1 MKEES
6 EIEINLNSLKKG
18 LKIWIRPKIKG
29 TLFDGVDTLIDNN
42 EPRFQLIEGCF
53 YDYAIS
59 DDNFILGDVGS
70 NIIYRHQL
78 KQNIGTS
85 FQNR

>member
-42 EPRFQLIEGCF
+42 EPRFQF
-53 YDYAIS
+53 YP
-59 DDNFILGDVGS
+59 NP
-70 NIIYRHQL
+70 
-78 KQNIGTS
+78 
-85 FQNR
+85 